1 MTNGNQ
7 TQSAETEQSDNSLD
21 KHRERHKELS
31 VTVRRTM
38 FTLLAYS
45 ASCGVIIAQ
54 PDVPFV
60 LTSSG
65 VKIPV
70 INVAV
75 NLKAF
80 LIVGPLGLIAITTY
94 LHIFLGELKQISGVE
109 CHNKGT

>member
-1 MTNGNQ
+1 MDNGSQ
-7 TQSAETEQSDNSLD
+7 VRSDEPTQSESSLN

-31 VTVRRTM
+31 VIVRRTM
-38 FTLLAYS
+38 YAMIAYS

-65 VKIPV
+65 VHIPV

-75 NLKAF
+75 NLKSF
-80 LIVGPLGLIAITTY
+80 MIVP
-94 LHIFLGELKQISGVE
+94 S
-109 CHNKGT
+109 